1 MVEFLSGEN
10 EACGRLLLRP
20 NQSSGWRANQRFWIA
35 CLLVSG
41 SVAVYW
47 AIQGL
52 LLILA
57 FAGLELLLL
66 FWALHRVS
74 RDCYRQELLEL
85 TPETVRVLAGHE
97 GPESEYCYQR
107 YSTRVKVEREKRVS
121 GERKRLWIY
130 CRDQKTEFGAF
141 LTEPEKTEVL
151 RHLQRMVDGYRQR
164 YLARDGS
171 VLASGI

>member
-1 MVEFLSGEN
+1 M
-10 EACGRLLLRP
+10 
-20 NQSSGWRANQRFWIA
+20 
-35 CLLVSG
+35 
-41 SVAVYW
+41 
-47 AIQGL
+47 
-52 LLILA
+52 
-57 FAGLELLLL
+57 
-66 FWALHRVS
+66 RVRS
-74 RDCYRQELLEL
+74 
-85 TPETVRVLAGHE
+85 P
-97 GPESEYCYQR
+97 EYCYQR

-171 VLASGI
+171 VLASGV